1 MFIVQ
6 GSLCLS
12 FNDAI
17 LHEPYLFKMYH
28 APWMRLY
35 WCLLNSIAQRFFV
48 LLSGAPHF
56 SNWTKSNGYNVIV
69 VNKDFATQARSTM
82 VSWEYLHSGPGKK
95 KIMYIVSSISRYIQF
110 WYVGII
116 GGVCY
121 SCIFY
126 IAFTVDPGPFT
137 SKGKKCRYLDYCR
150 LDNSW

>member
-28 APWMRLY
+28 VPWMRLY

-56 SNWTKSNGYNVIV
+56 SNRTKSNGYNVIV
-69 VNKDFATQARSTM
+69 VNKDFATLARSTM
-82 VSWEYLHSGPGKK
+82 VS
-95 KIMYIVSSISRYIQF
+95 
-110 WYVGII
+110 
-116 GGVCY
+116 
-121 SCIFY
+121 
-126 IAFTVDPGPFT
+126 
-137 SKGKKCRYLDYCR
+137 
-150 LDNSW
+150 

>member
-6 GSLCLS
+6 RSLCLS

-17 LHEPYLFKMYH
+17 LHEPYLFKMSH
-28 APWMRLY
+28 VLWMCSY

-48 LLSGAPHF
+48 LLSGAPQF
-56 SNWTKSNGYNVIV
+56 SDRTKSNGYNVIV
-69 VNKDFATQARSTM
+69 VNKDFAAQARRVQWSHENTCT
-82 VSWEYLHSGPGKK
+82 VVRVK
-95 KIMYIVSSISRYIQF
+95 KIMYIVGSISRYIQF

-116 GGVCY
+116 CGVCY

-137 SKGKKCRYLDYCR
+137 SKGKKCRYLNYCG

>member
-48 LLSGAPHF
+48 LLSGAPQF
-56 SNWTKSNGYNVIV
+56 SNRTKSNGYNVIV
-69 VNKDFATQARSTM
+69 VNKDFAAQARRVQWSHENTCT
-82 VSWEYLHSGPGKK
+82 VVRVK
-95 KIMYIVSSISRYIQF
+95 KIMYIVGSISRYIQF

-137 SKGKKCRYLDYCR
+137 SKGKKCRYLNYCG

>member
-48 LLSGAPHF
+48 LLSSAPQF
-56 SNWTKSNGYNVIV
+56 SNRTKSNGYNVIV
-69 VNKDFATQARSTM
+69 VNKDFAAQARRVQWSHENTCT
-82 VSWEYLHSGPGKK
+82 VVRVK
-95 KIMYIVSSISRYIQF
+95 KIMYIVGSISRYIQF

-116 GGVCY
+116 SGVCY

-137 SKGKKCRYLDYCR
+137 SKGKKCRYLNYCG